1 MIPLFPFSI
10 RLLGKGENKDQLL
23 TRYKIK
29 SIVVAAF
36 AGLSL
41 VCAALAS
48 FGQTESARSSSGA
61 DVVERIMK
69 ESQGTIVIDLPPTI
83 MNRLLENPV
92 APRKATP
99 TGPQLRQGIN
109 KLAGYRV
116 QVFSDGRNQT
126 TLETRA
132 KARGN
137 IIVSKFPK
145 YRGQVY
151 TYSSSPNWYCR
162 VGNFQTEHEASE
174 ALREL
179 KRAFPAFGGEMRV
192 VRSQI
197 VIIK

>member
-1 MIPLFPFSI
+1 MTSFNI
-10 RLLGKGENKDQLL
+10 NK
-23 TRYKIK
+23 
-29 SIVVAAF
+29 IVAAAF
-36 AGLSL
+36 AGIILAY
-41 VCAALAS
+41 AAPAS
-48 FGQTESARSSSGA
+48 FGQTETGQVLSGA
-61 DVVERIMK
+61 EVVERIEK
-69 ESQGTIVIDLPPTI
+69 ESQGTIVIDLPATI
-83 MNRLLENPV
+83 LNRLMENPV
-92 APRKATP
+92 VPKRTTQ

-162 VGNFQTEHEASE
+162 IGNFQTEHEASE

>member
-1 MIPLFPFSI
+1 MKF
-10 RLLGKGENKDQLL
+10 
-23 TRYKIK
+23 K
-29 SIVVAAF
+29 SIITAAF
-36 AGLSL
+36 FAITALS
-41 VCAALAS
+41 AAAQS
-48 FGQTESARSSSGA
+48 NNIVEEVAW
-61 DVVERIMK
+61 VVGDQPIWKSEI
-69 ESQGTIVIDLPPTI
+69 E
-83 MNRLLENPV
+83 